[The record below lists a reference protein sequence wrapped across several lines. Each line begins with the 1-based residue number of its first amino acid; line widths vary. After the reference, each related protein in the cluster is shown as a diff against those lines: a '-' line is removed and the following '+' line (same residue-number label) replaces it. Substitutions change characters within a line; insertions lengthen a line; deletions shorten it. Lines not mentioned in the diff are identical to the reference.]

1 MSPTGY
7 PDYPT
12 SLTKR
17 QSSPAFNPPTLQS
30 NSKFAILQNIDGK
43 SIYSITGFINQ
54 YPPHQYM
61 RSSRIVPL
69 LLCLVMLSAS
79 IAGCLGSDDGSNKAP
94 SPIEMIVYYETT
106 SGTIV
111 EEIRSGSQISENGV
125 ELAFD
130 FARTT
135 SQNGQM
141 KSFYVVAGDGA
152 SQIVA
157 NADETAEIRYTY
169 MTHGLFTVYL
179 GAIDDQGN
187 DNNISIT
194 VRIEK
199 QIIWSV
205 TNEDSPPEM
214 NIDTQPDCECQPP
227 EFIQI
232 ESTITNPTQPF
243 WGGGGGQD
251 TVSWHLNDPNEE
263 EQGTHTEIIGD
274 GQDASWN
281 YDQYNVMEGIWILSV
296 VIDQG
301 TDNIDVNHDV
311 TIKYLAEES
320 EPNPFPVG
328 EE

>member
-1 MSPTGY
+1 
-7 PDYPT
+7 
-12 SLTKR
+12 
-17 QSSPAFNPPTLQS
+17 
-30 NSKFAILQNIDGK
+30 
-43 SIYSITGFINQ
+43 
-54 YPPHQYM
+54 M

-69 LLCLVMLSAS
+69 LLCSVMLSAS
-79 IAGCLGSDDGSNKAP
+79 IAGCLGSDAAKKET
-94 SPIEMIVYYETT
+94 SPIEMVVYYETT

-111 EEIRSGSQISENGV
+111 EEIRDGLQLSENGV

-135 SQNGQM
+135 SENGQM
-141 KSFYVVAGDGA
+141 KNFYVVPGDGT
-152 SQIVA
+152 SQLQV

-199 QIIWSV
+199 QIIWSDDN
-205 TNEDSPPEM
+205 TDTPREM
-214 NIDTQPDCECQPP
+214 NIDTMPDCECDSP

-232 ESTITNPTQPF
+232 KSTVENPPALL
-243 WGGGGGQD
+243 GIGGGQD
-251 TVSWHLNDPNEE
+251 TVSWHLNDPDDE
-263 EQGTHTEIIGD
+263 EQGNHSEIIGD

-281 YDQYNVMEGIWILSV
+281 YNQYNVMQGIWILSV

-301 TDNIDVNHDV
+301 TDNIDVSHDV

-320 EPNPFPVG
+320 EANPLPVG

>member
-1 MSPTGY
+1 
-7 PDYPT
+7 
-12 SLTKR
+12 
-17 QSSPAFNPPTLQS
+17 
-30 NSKFAILQNIDGK
+30 
-43 SIYSITGFINQ
+43 
-54 YPPHQYM
+54 M

-69 LLCLVMLSAS
+69 LLCFVMLSAS
-79 IAGCLGSDDGSNKAP
+79 IAGCLGSGGDSDKAP
-94 SPIEMIVYYETT
+94 SPIDMVVYYETT

-111 EEIRSGSQISENGV
+111 EEIRSGNQISENGV
-125 ELAFD
+125 ELSFD

-141 KSFYVVAGDGA
+141 KSFYVVPGDGT
-152 SQIVA
+152 SQFEA
-157 NADETAEIRYTY
+157 NADETAEISYTY

-199 QIIWSV
+199 QIIWSDQN
-205 TNEDSPPEM
+205 TASPREM

-227 EFIQI
+227 EFINI
-232 ESTITNPTQPF
+232 ESTVENIQAPF
-243 WGGGGGQD
+243 GVGGSQD
-251 TVSWHLNDPNEE
+251 TVSWHLNDPAEE

-281 YDQYNVMEGIWILSV
+281 YDQYNVVEGIWILSV
-296 VIDQG
+296 AIDQG
-301 TDNIDVNHDV
+301 NDNIDVEHDV

>member
-1 MSPTGY
+1 
-7 PDYPT
+7 
-12 SLTKR
+12 
-17 QSSPAFNPPTLQS
+17 
-30 NSKFAILQNIDGK
+30 
-43 SIYSITGFINQ
+43 
-54 YPPHQYM
+54 M

-69 LLCLVMLSAS
+69 MLVSVMLSAS
-79 IAGCLGSDDGSNKAP
+79 IAGCLDSDEDSNKET
-94 SPIEMIVYYETT
+94 SPIEMIVYYDET
-106 SGTIV
+106 SGTII
-111 EEIRSGSQISENGV
+111 EEISNGQQLSENGV

-135 SQNGQM
+135 TQNGQM
-141 KSFYVVAGDGA
+141 QHFYVVPGDGT
-152 SQIVA
+152 SQVQV

-169 MTHGLFTVYL
+169 MTHGLFTVFL
-179 GAIDDQGN
+179 GGIDDQGN

-199 QIIWSV
+199 QIIWSDLS
-205 TNEDSPPEM
+205 TDSPREM
-214 NIDTQPDCECQPP
+214 NIDATPDCECEPP

-232 ESTITNPTQPF
+232 KSTVENP
-243 WGGGGGQD
+243 QD
-251 TVSWHLNDPNEE
+251 FILSGNQVTVSWHLNDPDEE
-263 EQGTHTEIIGD
+263 EKGTHTEIIGED
-274 GQDASWN
+274 QDASWN

>member
-1 MSPTGY
+1 M
-7 PDYPT
+7 
-12 SLTKR
+12 
-17 QSSPAFNPPTLQS
+17 
-30 NSKFAILQNIDGK
+30 IK
-43 SIYSITGFINQ
+43 SGCPITGFINQ
-54 YPPHQYM
+54 YPPHRYM

-69 LLCLVMLSAS
+69 LLCFVMLSAS
-79 IAGCLGSDDGSNKAP
+79 IAGCLGSDGDSDKAP
-94 SPIEMIVYYETT
+94 SPIDMVVYYETT

-111 EEIRSGSQISENGV
+111 EEIRSGNQISENGV
-125 ELAFD
+125 ELSFD

-135 SQNGQM
+135 SENGQM
-141 KSFYVVAGDGA
+141 KSFYVVPGDGT
-152 SQIVA
+152 SQFEA
-157 NADETAEIRYTY
+157 NADETAEISYTY

-187 DNNISIT
+187 ENNISIT

-199 QIIWSV
+199 QIIWSDQN
-205 TNEDSPPEM
+205 TESPREM
-214 NIDTQPDCECQPP
+214 NIDATPDCECQPP

-232 ESTITNPTQPF
+232 QSTVENIQAPF
-243 WGGGGGQD
+243 SVGGSQD
-251 TVSWHLNDPNEE
+251 TVSWHLNDPDEE
-263 EQGTHTEIIGD
+263 EQGSHTEIIAD

-281 YDQYNVMEGIWILSV
+281 YDQYNVMKGIWILSV

>member
-1 MSPTGY
+1 
-7 PDYPT
+7 
-12 SLTKR
+12 
-17 QSSPAFNPPTLQS
+17 
-30 NSKFAILQNIDGK
+30 
-43 SIYSITGFINQ
+43 
-54 YPPHQYM
+54 M

-79 IAGCLGSDDGSNKAP
+79 ISGCLGSDDDSDKAP
-94 SPIEMIVYYETT
+94 SPIDMIVYYETT

-111 EEIRSGSQISENGV
+111 EEIRSGNQLSENGV
-125 ELAFD
+125 ELSFD

-135 SQNGQM
+135 SENGQM
-141 KSFYVVAGDGA
+141 KSFYVVPGDGT

-157 NADETAEIRYTY
+157 NADETAEISYNY

-199 QIIWSV
+199 QIIWSDIN
-205 TNEDSPPEM
+205 TDTPREM
-214 NIDTQPDCECQPP
+214 NIDATPDCECQPP

-232 ESTITNPTQPF
+232 ESTIVNPSNVF
-243 WGGGGGQD
+243 DIGSGGQD
-251 TVSWHLNDPNEE
+251 TVSWHLNDPDEE
-263 EQGTHTEIIGD
+263 EQSTHSEIIGD

>member
-1 MSPTGY
+1 M
-7 PDYPT
+7 
-12 SLTKR
+12 
-17 QSSPAFNPPTLQS
+17 
-30 NSKFAILQNIDGK
+30 IK
-43 SIYSITGFINQ
+43 SGCPITGFINQ
-54 YPPHQYM
+54 YPPHRYM

-69 LLCLVMLSAS
+69 LLCFVMLSAS
-79 IAGCLGSDDGSNKAP
+79 IAGCLGSDGDSDKAP
-94 SPIEMIVYYETT
+94 SPIDMVVYYETT

-111 EEIRSGSQISENGV
+111 EEIRSGNQISENGV
-125 ELAFD
+125 ELSFD

-135 SQNGQM
+135 TQNGQM
-141 KSFYVVAGDGA
+141 KSFYVVPGDGT
-152 SQIVA
+152 SQFEA
-157 NADETAEIRYTY
+157 NADETAEISYTY

-187 DNNISIT
+187 ENNISIT

-199 QIIWSV
+199 QIIWSDQN
-205 TNEDSPPEM
+205 TESPREM
-214 NIDTQPDCECQPP
+214 NIDATPDCECQPP

-232 ESTITNPTQPF
+232 QSTVENP
-243 WGGGGGQD
+243 GGWPIGGQQD

-274 GQDASWN
+274 DQDASWN

-301 TDNIDVNHDV
+301 EDNIDVNHDV

>member
-1 MSPTGY
+1 
-7 PDYPT
+7 
-12 SLTKR
+12 
-17 QSSPAFNPPTLQS
+17 
-30 NSKFAILQNIDGK
+30 
-43 SIYSITGFINQ
+43 
-54 YPPHQYM
+54 M

-69 LLCLVMLSAS
+69 LLCFVMLSAS
-79 IAGCLGSDDGSNKAP
+79 IAGCLGSDGDSDKTP
-94 SPIEMIVYYETT
+94 SPIDMVVYYETT

-111 EEIRSGSQISENGV
+111 EEIRNGNQISEEGV
-125 ELAFD
+125 ELSFD

-141 KSFYVVAGDGA
+141 KSFYLVPGDGA
-152 SQIVA
+152 SPFEV
-157 NADETAEIRYTY
+157 NADETAEISYTY
-169 MTHGLFTVYL
+169 LTHGLFTVYL
-179 GAIDDQGN
+179 GAVDDQGN

-199 QIIWSV
+199 QIIWSDIE
-205 TNEDSPPEM
+205 TASPREM
-214 NIDTQPDCECQPP
+214 NVDATPDCECQLP

-232 ESTITNPTQPF
+232 ESTVTNPDNGIGPI
-243 WGGGGGQD
+243 GSGAQD
-251 TVSWHLNDPNEE
+251 TVSWHLNDPAEE
-263 EQGTHTEIIGD
+263 EQGSHSEIIAD

-301 TDNIDVNHDV
+301 NDNINVEHDV

-320 EPNPFPVG
+320 EPNPFPAG

>member
-1 MSPTGY
+1 
-7 PDYPT
+7 
-12 SLTKR
+12 
-17 QSSPAFNPPTLQS
+17 
-30 NSKFAILQNIDGK
+30 
-43 SIYSITGFINQ
+43 
-54 YPPHQYM
+54 M

-79 IAGCLGSDDGSNKAP
+79 IAGCLGSDEGSDKAP
-94 SPIEMIVYYETT
+94 SPIDMIVYYEMT

-111 EEIRSGSQISENGV
+111 EEIREGNQISENGV
-125 ELAFD
+125 ELSFD

-135 SQNGQM
+135 SENGQM
-141 KSFYVVAGDGA
+141 KSFYVVPGDGT
-152 SQIVA
+152 SQIEA
-157 NADETAEIRYTY
+157 NADETAEISFTY

-199 QIIWSV
+199 QIIWSD
-205 TNEDSPPEM
+205 DSTDDPREM
-214 NIDTQPDCECQPP
+214 NIDATPDCECGLP

-232 ESTITNPTQPF
+232 ESTVENPGGLPPF
-243 WGGGGGQD
+243 GGGQV

-274 GQDASWN
+274 DQDASWN

>member
-1 MSPTGY
+1 M
-7 PDYPT
+7 
-12 SLTKR
+12 
-17 QSSPAFNPPTLQS
+17 
-30 NSKFAILQNIDGK
+30 
-43 SIYSITGFINQ
+43 
-54 YPPHQYM
+54 
-61 RSSRIVPL
+61 PL
-69 LLCLVMLSAS
+69 LLCSVMLSAS
-79 IAGCLGSDDGSNKAP
+79 IAGCLGSDEDSNKET
-94 SPIEMIVYYETT
+94 SPIEMIVYYDAT

-111 EEIRSGSQISENGV
+111 EVINGGVQFSEEGV

-141 KSFYVVAGDGA
+141 QNFYVVPGDGT
-152 SQIVA
+152 SQLQV

-199 QIIWSV
+199 QIIWSD
-205 TNEDSPPEM
+205 DSTATPRDM
-214 NIDTQPDCECQPP
+214 NIDTTPDCECEPP

-232 ESTITNPTQPF
+232 KSTVENPQNFPF
-243 WGGGGGQD
+243 GGNQV
-251 TVSWHLNDPNEE
+251 TVTWHLNDPEEE

-274 GQDASWN
+274 EQDASWN
-281 YDQYNVMEGIWILSV
+281 YDQYNVMKGIWILSV
-296 VIDQG
+296 TIDQG
-301 TDNIDVNHDV
+301 EDNIDVNHDV

-320 EPNPFPVG
+320 EANPLPVG

>member
-1 MSPTGY
+1 
-7 PDYPT
+7 
-12 SLTKR
+12 
-17 QSSPAFNPPTLQS
+17 
-30 NSKFAILQNIDGK
+30 
-43 SIYSITGFINQ
+43 
-54 YPPHQYM
+54 M

-69 LLCLVMLSAS
+69 LLCSVMLSAS
-79 IAGCLGSDDGSNKAP
+79 IAGCLGSDDSSKKDP
-94 SPIEMIVYYETT
+94 SPIEMVVYYETT

-111 EEIRSGSQISENGV
+111 EEIRNGQQLSEDGV

-135 SQNGQM
+135 SENGQM
-141 KSFYVVAGDGA
+141 QNFYVVPGDGT
-152 SQIVA
+152 SQLQV

-199 QIIWSV
+199 QIIWSDDN
-205 TNEDSPPEM
+205 TDTPREM
-214 NIDTQPDCECQPP
+214 NIDATPDCDCGLP

-232 ESTITNPTQPF
+232 ESTVVNRDDIVL
-243 WGGGGGQD
+243 GGQD
-251 TVSWHLNDPNEE
+251 TVSWHLNDPAEE

-274 GQDASWN
+274 SQDASWN
-281 YDQYNVMEGIWILSV
+281 YDQYNLMQGIWILSV
-296 VIDQG
+296 TIDQG
-301 TDNIDVNHDV
+301 TDNIDVSHDV

-320 EPNPFPVG
+320 EANPLPVG

>member
-1 MSPTGY
+1 MRKSDSP
-7 PDYPT
+7 
-12 SLTKR
+12 
-17 QSSPAFNPPTLQS
+17 
-30 NSKFAILQNIDGK
+30 
-43 SIYSITGFINQ
+43 ITGFINQ
-54 YPPHQYM
+54 YPSHQDM
-61 RSSRIVPL
+61 RSSRMVPL
-69 LLCLVMLSAS
+69 LLCFVMLSAS
-79 IAGCLGSDDGSNKAP
+79 IAGCLGSGGDSDKAP
-94 SPIEMIVYYETT
+94 SPIDMIVYYETT

-125 ELAFD
+125 ELSFD

-141 KSFYVVAGDGA
+141 KSFYVVPGDGT
-152 SQIVA
+152 SQFEA
-157 NADETAEIRYTY
+157 NADETAEISYTY
-169 MTHGLFTVYL
+169 MTLGLFTVYL

-199 QIIWSV
+199 QIIWSDIN
-205 TNEDSPPEM
+205 TASPREM

-232 ESTITNPTQPF
+232 ESTITNPQVLFP
-243 WGGGGGQD
+243 GGAQN
-251 TVSWHLNDPNEE
+251 TVSWHLNDPTEE
-263 EQGTHTEIIGD
+263 EQGTHSEIIGD

-301 TDNIDVNHDV
+301 NDNIDVDHDV